1 MQKKDMPLLTSGIIT
16 TSGSKNIFMKLGICF
31 QGKCNYY
38 LKNVVV
44 NGGRKLMSGIQNER
58 VKWIDYAKAFA
69 IIFVVPAPKTCPKLP
84 QPTSC
89 FHYNDDLLRLN

>member
-1 MQKKDMPLLTSGIIT
+1 
-16 TSGSKNIFMKLGICF
+16 
-31 QGKCNYY
+31 
-38 LKNVVV
+38 
-44 NGGRKLMSGIQNER
+44 MSGIQNER

-89 FHYNDDLLRLN
+89 FHSNDDLLRLN